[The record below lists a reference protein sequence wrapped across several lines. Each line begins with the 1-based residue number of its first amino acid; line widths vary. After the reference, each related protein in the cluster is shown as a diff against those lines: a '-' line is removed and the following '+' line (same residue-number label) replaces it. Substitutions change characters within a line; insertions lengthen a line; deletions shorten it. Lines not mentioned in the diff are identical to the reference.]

1 MKIAYLDCFS
11 GISGDMILGALVSA
25 GVPIESLSA
34 ELAKLN
40 LAGFKLQSRSVTKH
54 GIAGTKVEVIIE
66 QEQQFNH
73 VNDIQKL
80 INKSKLDEKIKQTSI
95 NVFQKLADAEAKVHG
110 VTVPQVHFHEVGAL
124 DAIVD
129 VVGSIIGINLLGIQ
143 EVYASNLNLGT
154 GFVKTQHGMM
164 PIPAPA
170 TMELVKG
177 LPVYNRGIERELVT
191 PTGAAIITTIA
202 TRFGE
207 MPVMEIQSIGYG
219 AGDQDIPELPNLLR
233 LSIGEK
239 SEPKKSEIRDSFEE
253 ESITVIETNIDDLN
267 PQIYGY
273 LMEKLFSAGALDVYY
288 TPIQMK
294 KNRPGILLTLLTSA
308 TNVDRLT
315 EIIFTETT
323 TFGIRIYPAK
333 RQTLDRESVTVQTKY
348 GSIRVK
354 VGKRNG
360 KIVSA
365 SPEYQDCL
373 LAAEKHNIP
382 IKEVYQASVLSLK
395 SQG

>member
-1 MKIAYLDCFS
+1 MRIAYFDCFS

-34 ELAKLN
+34 ELHKLN
-40 LAGFKLQSRSVTKH
+40 LTGFKLQSRSVTKH
-54 GIAGTKVEVIIE
+54 GIVGTKVDVIIE
-66 QEQQFNH
+66 QERQFKH
-73 VNDIQKL
+73 VSAILEL
-80 INKSKLDEKIKQTSI
+80 IDKSTLDANIKQTSI
-95 NVFQKLADAEAKVHG
+95 KVFQRLADAEAKVHG
-110 VTVPQVHFHEVGAL
+110 ITAPQVHFHEVGTL

-129 VVGSIIGINLLGIQ
+129 IVGSIIGINLLGIQ

-154 GFVKTQHGMM
+154 GFVKTQHGIM
-164 PIPAPA
+164 PVPAPA

-177 LPVYNRGIERELVT
+177 FPVYNRGIERELVT

-202 TRFGE
+202 TRFAE
-207 MPVMEIQSIGYG
+207 MPAMEIQSIGYG
-219 AGDQDIPELPNLLR
+219 AGNQDILELPNLLR

-239 SEPKKSEIRDSFEE
+239 SEARKEDA
-253 ESITVIETNIDDLN
+253 ITIIETNIDDLN

-273 LMEKLFSAGALDVYY
+273 LMEKLFATGAVDVYY

-294 KNRPGILLTLLTSA
+294 KNRPGILLTILTSA
-308 TNVDRLT
+308 ANVDKLT
-315 EIIFTETT
+315 EIIFAETT
-323 TFGIRIYPAK
+323 TFGIRIYTAK

-348 GSIRVK
+348 GPIRVK

-360 KIVSA
+360 QIVSV

-373 LAAEKHNIP
+373 LSAEKHNVP
-382 IKEVYQASVLSLK
+382 IKEVYQTSVLSLK
-395 SQG
+395 S